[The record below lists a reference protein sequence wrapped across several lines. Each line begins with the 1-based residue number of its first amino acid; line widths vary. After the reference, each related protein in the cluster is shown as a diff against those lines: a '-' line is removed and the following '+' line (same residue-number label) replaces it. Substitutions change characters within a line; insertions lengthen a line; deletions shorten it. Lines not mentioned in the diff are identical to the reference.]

1 MRHDSETFG
10 QLVEHISIVMI
21 VKHCFSNELSLG
33 SSEQTLLRN
42 IFVFFVFIEERLRD
56 MIGIGSIIFVVLF
69 DLLNFIPTLL
79 DQKLPL
85 FEARLELEAGK
96 RYFQ

>member
-1 MRHDSETFG
+1 
-10 QLVEHISIVMI
+10 
-21 VKHCFSNELSLG
+21 
-33 SSEQTLLRN
+33 
-42 IFVFFVFIEERLRD
+42 

-85 FEARLELEAGK
+85 FEARLELKAGK